1 MSRPS
6 SAGISCGCS
15 GEGRKD
21 PSSSLCM
28 TLYCVILV
36 LHAIGVL
43 VGRGAPGFQQLCGV
57 FRLLVFRF

>member
-1 MSRPS
+1 MHRLS

-43 VGRGAPGFQQLCGV
+43 VGRDAPGPQQLCRV
-57 FRLLVFRF
+57 FRVRVFRF